1 MSDVKISHPQEC
13 SPETAISVREVG
25 KCYRVYARPQDR
37 LKEALSFGRRQYFQ
51 PFWALQGVSFDIDR
65 GESVGIIG
73 PNGSGKS
80 TLLQIVTQTLRPTTG
95 TVNVRGRV
103 AALLELG
110 SGFNPDFSGRD
121 NVYLNATILGLN
133 REQIDERF
141 DAIASFADIGDCL
154 DRPVKTYSSGMV
166 LRLAFAV
173 QVQVEPDILIVDE
186 ALAVGDEA
194 FQRKCFARLR
204 SFQEQGGTVL
214 FVSHDAQ
221 TIIQLCDRAILLDR
235 GEMLLSGKP
244 KAVVDSYHRLLY
256 APAQMHAA
264 IRAQIVAMAGEP
276 EEDEKKTP
284 QKSGESAEGSETADL
299 PPLSQDSSAD
309 TEAASDN
316 TTNANV
322 CRAYF
327 NPGMKP
333 STTVVYDRRGA
344 EILDPHVT
352 TLSGERV
359 NTLVHDEEYIYQYRV
374 RFTSYAY
381 QVRFANS
388 MRTRLGALI
397 CCMAMPAGSS
407 SGISPGSEIQVKFR
421 FRCLMSPDVYF
432 LNAGVAG
439 IVNGREIYLHRIVD
453 ALMIRV
459 NERPGRTSSGFVDLY
474 TDARFTPVTESAKK
488 AA

>member
-1 MSDVKISHPQEC
+1 MSDVKISHPEVH
-13 SPETAISVREVG
+13 SAATAISVRDVG

-51 PFWALQGVSFDIDR
+51 PFWALQGVSFDIAR

-80 TLLQIVTQTLRPTTG
+80 TLLQIVTQTLRPSKG
-95 TVNVRGRV
+95 SVDVRGRV

-121 NVYLNATILGLN
+121 NVYLNATILGLS
-133 REQIDERF
+133 REQIDARF

-154 DRPVKTYSSGMV
+154 NRPVKTYSSGMV

-194 FQRKCFARLR
+194 FQRKCFARLHA
-204 SFQEQGGTVL
+204 FQEQGGTIL

-244 KAVVDSYHRLLY
+244 KPVVDGYHRLLY

-264 IRAQIVAMAGEP
+264 IRAQIVALAGEP
-276 EEDEKKTP
+276 EEAEEKDS
-284 QKSGESAEGSETADL
+284 QKNGESAEASETADL
-299 PPLSQDSSAD
+299 PPLSQDSAEQ
-309 TEAASDN
+309 TENESDGAAN
-316 TTNANV
+316 ENN
-322 CRAYF
+322 CCAYF

-333 STTVVYDRRGA
+333 STTMVYDRRGA
-344 EILDPHVT
+344 EILEPHVT

-359 NTLVHDEEYIYQYRV
+359 NTLVHGEEYLYRYRV
-374 RFTSYAY
+374 CFTNSAY
-381 QVRFANS
+381 RVRFANS
-388 MRTRLGALI
+388 MQTRLGTLV
-397 CCMAMPAGSS
+397 CCMAISAGDATEISAGS
-407 SGISPGSEIQVKFR
+407 EFHVQFR
-421 FRCLMSPDVYF
+421 FRCLMTPDVYF

-459 NERPGRTSSGFVDLY
+459 NERPGRTSIGFVDLY
-474 TDARFTPVTESAKK
+474 TDAQYAAVAESAKK